1 MPEEKKVTKPSKPYQ
16 LLGEMLAPKPKKE
29 EKEKTSK

>member
-1 MPEEKKVTKPSKPYQ
+1 MDKSRAQEVKKILKIHAT
-16 LLGEMLAPKPKKE
+16 KE